1 MEKIRLEIY
10 DNGKIRCFGTT
21 SENFELLDQEGK
33 AIPHG
38 NPFTLCGYGKSQ
50 KTRSVIAN
58 TKKFKYYH
66 FCLLYTSDAAD
77 E

>member
-1 MEKIRLEIY
+1 MEKIKLEIY
-10 DNGKIRCFGTT
+10 DNGKTRCYGTT
-21 SENFELLDQEGK
+21 PENFDLLDQEGK
-33 AIPHG
+33 EIPHC

-66 FCLLYTSDAAD
+66 F
-77 E
+77 